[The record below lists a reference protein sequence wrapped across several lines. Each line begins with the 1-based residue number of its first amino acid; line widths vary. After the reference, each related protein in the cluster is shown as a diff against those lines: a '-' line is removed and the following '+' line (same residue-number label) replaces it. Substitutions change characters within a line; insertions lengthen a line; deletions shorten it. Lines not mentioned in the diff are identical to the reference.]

1 MALAKDRVQKSQEET
16 LVKELALIETI
27 GDVKKLE
34 ENGSAATVEDAVKGA
49 KSAVSS
55 GKKGTSNGVA
65 SAC

>member
-16 LVKELALIETI
+16 LVKELALTETI
-27 GDVKKLE
+27 GDVKLE

>member
-1 MALAKDRVQKSQEET
+1 MAFAKDRVQKSQEEM
-16 LVKELALIETI
+16 LVKEPTLNETN

-34 ENGSAATVEDAVKGA
+34 ENGSTATVEDAVKGA

-55 GKKGTSNGVA
+55 GKKGASNGVA